1 MPISERDVAH
11 LARLA
16 NLELDSEE
24 IARLTRDLGAIL
36 EYAER
41 LPARDEVLPD
51 EGITTPL
58 REDVPGP
65 VMEPGRAVSVAPD
78 RQSGLFKVPPVLGGE
93 TSSGKAP
100 KPS

>member
-1 MPISERDVAH
+1 MPISEREVAH

-16 NLELDSEE
+16 SLELDPEE
-24 IARLTRDLGAIL
+24 ITRLSRDLGAIL
-36 EYAER
+36 DYAQR
-41 LPARDEVLPD
+41 LPAIENAGSEDETPS
-51 EGITTPL
+51 TPL

-65 VMEPGRAVSVAPD
+65 LMEAGRAVSAAPD

-93 TSSGKAP
+93 PSSP